1 MLIQNQRAAGNLA
14 KRWDKTGI
22 VVECKGNDKY
32 SVRIDGS
39 GRITDRN
46 RRYLRAFKPGTSTP
60 AMPTARPTVHTPNT
74 PASAPPEA
82 PSLATPNETD
92 RGAVAANPAQA
103 PMDNPPYIP
112 EFAPAWPER
121 GSEPIGRDTTPAPS
135 QPDPMGQTPTYSE
148 AVERPARTRKLPDRF
163 KDYDMNSVNLKP
175 GRGLEKLS
183 QIIRKPQGGKYGDK
197 EILLVYI
204 YSYTYFRHC
213 YSKYIKML
221 MFSLTFLYVN

>member
-92 RGAVAANPAQA
+92 RGGVAANPAQA

-112 EFAPAWPER
+112 EFAPAGPEQ
-121 GSEPIGRDTTPAPS
+121 GSELIGRDITPAPS
-135 QPDPMGQTPTYSE
+135 QPDPTGQIPTYSE
-148 AVERPARTRKLPDRF
+148 VVERPARTRKLPDRF

-175 GRGLEKLS
+175 ARGLEKLS
-183 QIIRKPQGGKYGDK
+183 QSNQETPRRIVWR
-197 EILLVYI
+197 
-204 YSYTYFRHC
+204 
-213 YSKYIKML
+213 
-221 MFSLTFLYVN
+221 